1 MSLPNRGAAVYVS
14 LASPDGDGI
23 FPAGA
28 VGLDPGTVVGDYH
41 TPNPPPESPPPP
53 ASQQNFYS
61 YVSLFP
67 NYPEEVV
74 VKVATPLDG
83 QANLVILSI
92 DNSNLI
98 EASLLYPVN
107 PQNEYNP
114 GPPLYPGG
122 PSYEPVPNP
131 NGQPNTVYD
140 SDFFIDPPDPVLVPR
155 WHTATAFD
163 YSSSAGSP
171 DPYTFFVGQG
181 VVPEKGKVYQ
191 IYATENYTNP
201 ANGIAFENRFVG
213 SWDIQAT
220 NLNSAVLNQQTG
232 VIEFYPFSQATTEFK
247 ATSNYIIPNLFEI
260 CCWNK
265 GTVVKGKV
273 AIYSVNVITAAI
285 PSVPPGYYMGI
296 TAEIGTTFAPVSEVA
311 WEVTIDDGYTPVEI
325 TIPQVAGK
333 CTFVNDFWVTEVTPP
348 T

>member
-1 MSLPNRGAAVYVS
+1 M
-14 LASPDGDGI
+14 

-28 VGLDPGTVVGDYH
+28 LGLDPGTVVDDYH
-41 TPNPPPESPPPP
+41 TPNPPPLSPPPP
-53 ASQQNFYS
+53 ASQQNFHS

-74 VKVATPLDG
+74 VKVASPLDG
-83 QANLVILSI
+83 QPNTIYIGAGATAEAHLVYPAN
-92 DNSNLI
+92 
-98 EASLLYPVN
+98 A
-107 PQNEYNP
+107 QTGYNP

-122 PSYEPVPNP
+122 PSYETVPNP
-131 NGQPNTVYD
+131 NGTTENLYD
-140 SDFFIDPPDPVLVPR
+140 DLGDPSTITSIIPR

-163 YSSSAGSP
+163 YSSSTGSP
-171 DPYTFFVGQG
+171 SPYSYFSQQG
-181 VVPEKGKVYQ
+181 IVPEKGKLYQ
-191 IYATENYTNP
+191 LSTSLVGIGEP
-201 ANGIAFENRFVG
+201 ASDFVG
-213 SWDIQAT
+213 SFDIQVT
-220 NLNSAVLNQQTG
+220 NLLSPVLNQQTNTM
-232 VIEFYPFSQATTEFK
+232 EYYPYSQATTEFK
-247 ATSNYIIPNLFEI
+247 QTGKYVIPDLFQI

-273 AIYSVNVITAAI
+273 AIYSVNVITGTLPA
-285 PSVPPGYYMGI
+285 SGYGWYGM

-311 WEVTIDDGYTPVEI
+311 WEVTIDEGYTPVEI